1 MKRIYSR
8 IMTGLGLFIF
18 LFFIGGEIYFWSGLT
33 FVQQINLISVGIII
47 PYITFSTKIEYFED
61 YMYFYAGWN
70 KVKISFYDITR
81 IYSAANPFGY
91 WLHSYDTRERKFILA
106 FPLEHKKLG
115 ELFDA
120 ITRVNPKVQINVWW
134 YKKQAASNNLKTVLK
149 VVLFIIAIF
158 AADFLFHFFIK
169 R

>member
-8 IMTGLGLFIF
+8 IMIGLGLFIF
-18 LFFIGGEIYFWSGLT
+18 LFFIGGAIYFWSGLT
-33 FVQQINLISVGIII
+33 FVQRINLISLGIII

-61 YMYFYAGWN
+61 YMYFCAGWF

-81 IYSAANPFGY
+81 IYSASNPFGY
-91 WLHSYDTRERKFILA
+91 WLHSYDTRERKFILT

-115 ELFDA
+115 EFFDA
-120 ITRVNPKVQINVWW
+120 IKKVNPNAQIDVWW
-134 YKKQAASNNLKTVLK
+134 YKESPKANRIKTALKWI
-149 VVLFIIAIF
+149 LFILAVF
-158 AADFLFHFFIK
+158 AADFLFHFLTK